1 MCTMNTILITRP
13 PLESLACVN
22 PECELYGQTGADNL
36 VVRKTYGP
44 PPQIRYLRCRNC
56 REEFSERRNTALW
69 NCKIP
74 EKKAVSVC
82 EHLSEGS
89 SIKGTA
95 RLVRVDPETV
105 RRLNKRSGQH
115 GQQYHAEKA
124 QALPLENLQGD
135 ERHGFAGGKEQP
147 VWEAELLDPES
158 KFVVSHVQG
167 PRDEDLIRRLLKD
180 GTARL
185 ENPHAVALFT
195 DGDAK
200 YASLFPEFFGRAY
213 RPARQGDQGRR
224 PSVRY
229 RIPRTAAH
237 VQISKHRQGARLK
250 ELEIRYTHGSQKRIQ
265 RALAELGYQVPNT
278 SAIERRNGTA
288 RAMSKAQVRK
298 TLAFAKREDEKLRLG
313 WWALTVY
320 NWCRPHRSLRERL
333 SQPAGKKSTSSALQP
348 WRSAW
353 QIQLC
358 ARVRSFLPQCILP
371 GVGDDLT

>member
-1 MCTMNTILITRP
+1 MNKILITRP
-13 PLESLACVN
+13 PLASLACVN
-22 PECELYGQTGADNL
+22 PECELYGQTGAANL
-36 VVRKTYGP
+36 IVRKEYGP
-44 PPQIRYLRCRNC
+44 SPQIRYLRCRHC
-56 REEFSERRNTALW
+56 REEFSERKNTALW

-74 EKKAVSVC
+74 EAQAVSVC
-82 EHLSEGS
+82 EHLSEGT

-115 GQQYHAEKA
+115 GQQYHAENA
-124 QALPLENLQGD
+124 QVLPLENLQGD

-158 KFVVSHVQG
+158 KFVVAHVQG

-180 GTARL
+180 GAARL

-200 YASLFPEFFGRAY
+200 YASLFPEFFGQPYQPPRQPGRG
-213 RPARQGDQGRR
+213 RPQGL
-224 PSVRY
+224 RY
-229 RIPRTAAH
+229 RIPHTAAH
-237 VQISKHRQGARLK
+237 VQIIKHRQGARLK

-265 RALAELGYQVPNT
+265 RALDELGDQVPNT

-313 WWALTVY
+313 WWNVTIY
-320 NWCRPHRSLRERL
+320 NWCRAHRSLRQPLAE
-333 SQPAGKKSTSSALQP
+333 PAGKKNSSDVPRL
-348 WRSAW
+348 
-353 QIQLC
+353 
-358 ARVRSFLPQCILP
+358 
-371 GVGDDLT
+371 